1 MHKKKRLSC
10 LVAGVLLMA
19 TVATPAPVRA
29 AGVVGTGTPASCTE
43 AAFVA
48 ALSGGGAISFNCGA
62 APVTI
67 TLTAQ
72 RAISA
77 NTNIDGGGLITFQG
91 NASAFFAFYLATPGV
106 SLSFN
111 RITARNFAGTFVY
124 AANGSVFIGNSMFQ
138 SNQRTLLNIQP
149 NSAATVSASTFISNS
164 MNGYGGVIANAG
176 ILTVTMSSFV
186 GNSASISYEGGAIY
200 NQTVGGQVGVINIS
214 KTTFDGNTGGY
225 GGAISNYG
233 IITITQSTLSN
244 NRSTFNGGGGGGA
257 INSGGFGTSQALTI
271 INTTFSGN
279 SSLSNSKGGA
289 IYANNRGLSLT
300 NVTLVN
306 NTSGTGS
313 SLYLLNGANATLLNT
328 IVSGGICAKG
338 GTELFTDSG
347 GNLAFNAAG
356 CPGTSAD
363 PQLTALQDNG
373 GQTLT
378 HAFTNGVSPAINGG
392 TNTGCPAYDQR
403 GVLRPQSGLCDS
415 GAVEREAVPFFDTLM
430 PDKVCGGAGSLLIT
444 AAGTNFI
451 DGPSGTRFKLG
462 GVALAT
468 VFVNPTQLQA
478 TIGAADLALP
488 PHALQFTL
496 ETPVGDGGVSGAAR
510 TIQVENCTINPVAG
524 LTATSNSPTNLGGAT
539 QFTATISS
547 GTNVTYVWDFGDGQ
561 TGSGPNPTHTYANVG
576 SYIAVVTATNSAGS
590 LMADTVVNVNLSTT
604 GVLVGDLSSKYGAL
618 ITYTYIVTH
627 VAPAGSLPVSVII
640 SGNVPANTV
649 LVSSP
654 NLDAV
659 ATGGDYGNGYVQT
672 PQPVTLQA
680 GQSATIVW
688 TVRPIVYVGDI
699 VNQAHS
705 STNDGR
711 LQLFQRNRVRRSLAP
726 LIYR

>member
-10 LVAGVLLMA
+10 WVAGVVLMA
-19 TVATPAPVRA
+19 TVATPTPVRA

-48 ALSGGGAISFNCGA
+48 ALSGGGAVSFNCGP

-72 RAISA
+72 RAITT
-77 NTNIDGGGLITFQG
+77 NTSIDGGGLVTLQG
-91 NASAFFAFYLATPGV
+91 NASAFFAFYLVTPGV
-106 SLSFN
+106 SLSFS
-111 RITARNFAGTFVY
+111 RITVQNFVGTFVY
-124 AANGSVFIGNSMFQ
+124 AANGSIFISNSTFQ
-138 SNQRTLLNIQP
+138 SNQRPVLSIQA
-149 NSAATVSASTFISNS
+149 NSTATVSASTFISNTS
-164 MNGYGGVIANAG
+164 NGFGGAIING
-176 ILTVTMSSFV
+176 GMLTVTGSLFR
-186 GNSASISYEGGAIY
+186 NNIAPISYEGGAIF
-200 NQTVGGQVGVINIS
+200 NQSLPTQLGSAFIS

-233 IITITQSTLSN
+233 IITLTQSTLTN

-257 INSGGFGTSQALTI
+257 IYSGGTGTSQALTI

-289 IYANNRGLSLT
+289 IYANNRGFALT

-306 NTSGTGS
+306 NISGSGG
-313 SLYLLNGANATLLNT
+313 SLYVLNGANATLLNT
-328 IVSGGICAKG
+328 IVSGGACAKG
-338 GTELFTDSG
+338 GTELFTDGG
-347 GNLAFNAAG
+347 GNLAFNATG

-378 HAFTNGVSPAINGG
+378 HAFTNGTSPAINGG
-392 TNTGCPAYDQR
+392 TNTGCPAVDQR
-403 GVLRPQSGLCDS
+403 GVLRPQSGTCDI
-415 GAVEREAVPFFDTLM
+415 GALEREAVPVFTTLV
-430 PDKVCGGAGSLLIT
+430 PDKVCAGAGSVLIT
-444 AAGTNFI
+444 ATGTNFI
-451 DGPSGTRFKLG
+451 DGPSGTRFNLN

-468 VFVNPTQLQA
+468 TFVNPTQLQA

-488 PHALQFTL
+488 PHTLQFTL

-510 TIQVENCTINPVAG
+510 TIQVENCTIDPISG
-524 LTATSNSPTNLGGAT
+524 LAAMSNSPTNLGGAT
-539 QFTATISS
+539 QFTATITS

-561 TGSGPNPTHTYANVG
+561 IGSGPNPTHAYASVG

-590 LMADTVVNVNLSTT
+590 LTADTVVNVNLSTT
-604 GVLVGDLSSKYGAL
+604 GLIVGDLTSKFGAL

-627 VAPAGSLPVSVII
+627 VAPTGSQPVTIII

-659 ATGGDYGNGYVQT
+659 SIGGDYGNGYVQT
-672 PQPVTLQA
+672 PQPVVLQA

-688 TVRPIVYVGDI
+688 TVRPVVFAGDI
-699 VNQAHS
+699 INQART
-705 STNDGR
+705 STDDGR
-711 LQLFQRNRVRRSLAP
+711 LQIFQRNRVRRSLAP
-726 LIYR
+726 LMYR